1 MRYRN
6 LLLFTVLAAIWG
18 SAFMAIKAG
27 LGYFPP
33 VLFAAIRFDI
43 AGVLMLVYAV
53 STTDRWRPRSQ
64 REWGLVAIGAGLMI
78 AGYHALLF
86 IGEQWTTS
94 AMAAVVVSLSPVL
107 TTVFAR
113 VYLPDE
119 RLTPVGVGGI
129 VLGLIGVVV
138 LARPDPAT
146 FLSGSIGEFWV
157 LGAAAAFALGSVLA
171 RRSPASLP
179 IQTMVAWSMIGGAVV
194 LHAASPIVGETH
206 RGITWSVGAVAAV
219 GYLAVVCSALGFLI
233 YFDLLARL
241 GPIEINLVS
250 YVAPAFAAVTGWLV
264 LGETVEAA
272 TVVGFAVILT
282 GFVLVK
288 RDAIRRERPY
298 LG

>member
-1 MRYRN
+1 
-6 LLLFTVLAAIWG
+6 
-18 SAFMAIKAG
+18 
-27 LGYFPP
+27 
-33 VLFAAIRFDI
+33 
-43 AGVLMLVYAV
+43 MLIYTI
-53 STTDRWRPRSQ
+53 STTEQWRPRS
-64 REWGLVAIGAGLMI
+64 RSEWRLVAIGAVFMI
-78 AGYHALLF
+78 AGYHAFLF

-113 VYLPDE
+113 IYLPDE
-119 RLTPVGVGGI
+119 RLTPLGVAGI

-138 LARPDPAT
+138 LARPDPAN
-146 FLSGSIGEFWV
+146 FLSASIGEFWV

-171 RRSPASLP
+171 RGSPARLP

-194 LHAASPIVGETH
+194 LHASSPIVGETP
-206 RGITWSVGAVAAV
+206 RGVIWSLGAVAAV
-219 GYLAVVCSALGFLI
+219 GYLAVVCSALGFVL

-264 LGETVEAA
+264 LGETIEAA
-272 TVVGFAVILT
+272 TVVGFAVIVS

-288 RDAIRRERPY
+288 WDAIRSELPRLAY
-298 LG
+298 FL